1 MQRYGNVVNSANRV
15 VETVSELAQR
25 MGKQY
30 RLGLVLTPAS
40 AGIIVNAIQEP

>member
-30 RLGLVLTPAS
+30 RLVLPPAT